1 MDRVRIR
8 LASDDSTWLEERAR
22 QLGPVEDIVVTAAVR
37 PAELSLSPQ
46 PPVAL
51 VDGGSDLTGA
61 LDTIATQTRLFP
73 GSACVL
79 LLQRGWALATAFP
92 RAALVGARVVLP
104 HDCTLAE
111 LAEGI
116 YKAADSVAAGGQPDP
131 GPAAADRM
139 ITVFATK
146 GGTGRTMVAVGVAA
160 ALAAR
165 GLRTALLDLHLDWGN
180 AGVWLRG
187 TPTRPFSELLSE
199 ARRMDADLLQ
209 SFMARHGSGVYV
221 LPAPPKP
228 EMAEFVHAE
237 HVSAIVRAARDGFEA
252 VVVDTPPAFP
262 DTVFPALESAD
273 HILLLTTPDVASL
286 RNARAALGVLDLVQI
301 GRAKTHVV
309 LNRANRG
316 SGGVRRTDVE
326 ATLGLPVWAVLPND
340 DAVAVRAANQGLTI
354 AQTAPGSRLGR
365 ALALLA
371 RQLVPENTER
381 RSQVGLLRTARDS
394 PASTR

>member
-1 MDRVRIR
+1 MRIR
-8 LASDDSTWLEERAR
+8 LASEDSAWLEEHAR

-37 PAELSLSPQ
+37 PAELSLSPN
-46 PPVAL
+46 PPVVL
-51 VDGGSDLTGA
+51 IDGGADLTAA
-61 LDTIATQTRLFP
+61 LDAIATQTRLFP

-79 LLQRGWALATAFP
+79 LLRQGWELPAGFP
-92 RAALVGARVVLP
+92 RAALAGARVVLP
-104 HDCTLAE
+104 HDCELPE

-116 YKAADSVAAGGQPDP
+116 YKAADCVAAAGQADS

-139 ITVFATK
+139 ITVFGTK
-146 GGTGRTMVAVGVAA
+146 GGTGRTLVAVGVAA

-165 GLRTALLDLHLDWGN
+165 GLRTALLDLHFDWGT

-187 TPTRPFSELLSE
+187 SPARPFSELLSE
-199 ARRMDADLLQ
+199 AGRLDADLLQ
-209 SFMARHGSGVYV
+209 GFMARHGSGVYV

-228 EMAEFVHAE
+228 EMAEFVHAD
-237 HVSAIVRAARDGFEA
+237 HVQAIVRAAREGFEA

-262 DTVFPALESAD
+262 DTVFPALETAD

-309 LNRANRG
+309 LNRANR
-316 SGGVRRTDVE
+316 SHGVRRADVE
-326 ATLGLPVWAVLPND
+326 ATLGLPVWAALPHD

-354 AQTAPGSRLGR
+354 AQSAPASRLGR

-371 RQLVPENTER
+371 RQLVPEGPGR
-381 RSQVGLLRTARDS
+381 RRKVDAVRAQGGTVAAR
-394 PASTR
+394 